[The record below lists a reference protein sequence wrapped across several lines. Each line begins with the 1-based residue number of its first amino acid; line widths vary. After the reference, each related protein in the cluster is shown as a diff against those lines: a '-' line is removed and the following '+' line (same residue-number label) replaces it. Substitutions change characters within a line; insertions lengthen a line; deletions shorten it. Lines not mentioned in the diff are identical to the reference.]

1 MASKLPKCPLCGAT
15 VKVESV
21 IWGMVKCSK
30 CFYLVTGQIHRA
42 LAAQGKVLWRGKSCV
57 THDGLRLLGL
67 SCDCP
72 VSSRKLHDCRRVV
85 VSEEAKP

>member
-42 LAAQGKVLWRGKSCV
+42 LAARGKVVAKGMWNPASKMVCKYYYTDQCGSCNM
-57 THDGLRLLGL
+57 LG
-67 SCDCP
+67 
-72 VSSRKLHDCRRVV
+72 RCRRVV
-85 VSEEAKP
+85 VSEEVKP